1 MYIITEDGFSL
12 NLIGADCLHF
22 KEKKEII
29 YDKDICKMDKN
40 GKCLERKFVE
50 IYAAKSG
57 RDWLVKTVDTVD
69 EAKSFIYRLL
79 KIKGDGVLKNDLSQF
94 E

>member
-12 NLIGADCLHF
+12 NLVGADCLYF
-22 KEKKEII
+22 KEKSEII
-29 YDKDICKMDKN
+29 YDKDICKKDKD
-40 GKCLERKFVE
+40 GKCLEKKIVE

-57 RDWLVKTVDTVD
+57 RDWLIKTVKTVD
-69 EAKSFIYRLL
+69 EAKKYISYLL
-79 KIKGDGVLKNDLSQF
+79 KFKGDAVLKNDLKQF